1 MTDETDD
8 DLTIIDVEKATQY
21 KDKLNYQIILGKQIN
36 RIAIYRDINI
46 KQYASS
52 IDTFITML
60 DPDEISPVVKKK
72 REQLG
77 LESCNYNG
85 MNEEKQKKYDEL
97 LIFILKRLKDHG
109 LIFPSSNIERGN
121 L

>member
-1 MTDETDD
+1 MRSMTDETDD

-77 LESCNYNG
+77 LESCN
-85 MNEEKQKKYDEL
+85 
-97 LIFILKRLKDHG
+97 
-109 LIFPSSNIERGN
+109 
-121 L
+121 